1 MSEINDIR
9 LKAKDYQ
16 IKGALAKRNNKLI
29 TNLEQNVTAQTDTGV
44 AYAAT
49 VPGGVLPYAE
59 VTSIG
64 GMTYKNEDALTL
76 QASAVTAV
84 QSNSTKDG
92 NTLTIPSG
100 VRALDSYGD
109 GISQTDSNLVTWDV
123 STGTKTYQQIV
134 KRIVLDGTESWSVGG
149 IDPSITDFTRYVI
162 LDMKCNPLK
171 AKLCSHFAYDS
182 GSAYHADENAL
193 YSGDTTP
200 GAGYALDFGVSKTAW
215 ETVDAWKTYLAEQNA
230 SGTPVTV
237 VYVLPEAVET
247 DLSDLLSDD
256 NLINVDGATTVT
268 AVNAY
273 GQAVPMSVTYQLQTA
288 AQNQYHYTARWDKTL
303 AQLERLNDAK
313 NIPIDTTNFGYFG
326 TVNPNYNNPF
336 DSIYPWSGIKLCN
349 IDLDAY
355 QALAVGESITK
366 CVKAWEGDPD
376 FSYTDEN
383 GVWRYRPEF
392 WGKSWDDGT
401 YRYFDV
407 TDKPVGG
414 YVHYPESIGGR
425 WHGRAVSKTINGE
438 PTTCLL
444 PTTGIPAVRTP
455 LSTLHTYA
463 KNYGATLDSIY
474 SIDADTLLFVVEYA
488 TMNSQSA
495 IGNGVSNLYRQG
507 GYQIAEAATSSTV
520 VKVLASAGTNSCI
533 PGAIFDIGTSNGGNQ
548 VGSYYVVSVEADSDP
563 TYLNVTLNAAVTVTT
578 DNYWSVHGLTNQ
590 ADASIGS
597 KSGYIGTNGKC
608 NAYYRGMVLYG
619 NMWLYTLGA
628 YKNGTDQHIWIAA
641 SDEQAD
647 EYDTLDTSAHL
658 DTGLVLPTTN
668 GYIQALGMLQRSGL
682 LSIPPF
688 CTAIGGNSINPI
700 GDGFANTMNSNNSI
714 LTRSGG
720 PNLIGQVGVLYNRFD
735 FEPSSSDILTSARP
749 RLKPP
754 RIRVVGTTLIL

>member
-1 MSEINDIR
+1 MAGITQTIGVVGFVGKGNWNSSATYNQLNVVYYNGSSYVARVDVPANITPGTSSESYWQKLLD
-9 LKAKDYQ
+9 
-16 IKGALAKRNNKLI
+16 GALI
-29 TNLEQNVTAQTDTGV
+29 TQITAGTPTIDGDYSKTII
-44 AYAAT
+44 T
-49 VPGGVLPYAE
+49 VSL
-59 VTSIG
+59 
-64 GMTYKNEDALTL
+64 
-76 QASAVTAV
+76 
-84 QSNSTKDG
+84 
-92 NTLTIPSG
+92 
-100 VRALDSYGD
+100 
-109 GISQTDSNLVTWDV
+109 
-123 STGTKTYQQIV
+123 
-134 KRIVLDGTESWSVGG
+134 LDGTQQQFTISVKNGVT
-149 IDPSITDFTRYVI
+149 ISSITAGEPQEDNGYTTTTITVSVSDGTEQTFDI
-162 LDMKCNPLK
+162 S
-171 AKLCSHFAYDS
+171 AKNGVSISSVTS
-182 GSAYHADENAL
+182 GSAQQEN
-193 YSGDTTP
+193 
-200 GAGYALDFGVSKTAW
+200 GY
-215 ETVDAWKTYLAEQNA
+215 
-230 SGTPVTV
+230 
-237 VYVLPEAVET
+237 
-247 DLSDLLSDD
+247 
-256 NLINVDGATTVT
+256 TVT
-268 AVNAY
+268 PITVQKSDGSSDSFDVYAFNPIV
-273 GQAVPMSVTYQLQTA
+273 
-288 AQNQYHYTARWDKTL
+288 NQYHYTARWDKSL
-303 AQLERLNDAK
+303 AQLTRMGSAAG
-313 NIPIDTTNFGYFG
+313 ITTNTENFGYFG
-326 TVNPNYNNPF
+326 SVNASYENPF
-336 DSIYPWSGIKLCN
+336 DNIYPWSGIRLCN
-349 IDLDAY
+349 IDLDKY
-355 QALAVGESITK
+355 QYLSSDQSLTD
-366 CVKAWEGDPD
+366 CVVAWEGDD
-376 FSYTDEN
+376 SFSYTHTN

-444 PTTGIPAVRTP
+444 PLTGIPAVRTP

-495 IGNGVSNLYRQG
+495 IGNGVSNLYRQSSD
-507 GYQIAEAATSSTV
+507 QIAEAATNSTV

-533 PGAIFDIGTSNGGNQ
+533 PGAIFDIGTSDGGNQ
-548 VGSYYVVSVEADSDP
+548 VGSYYVVSAQAGSDP
-563 TYLNVTLNAAVTVTT
+563 TYLDVTLNASVTVTT

-647 EYDTLDTSAHL
+647 EYDALDTSAHL
-658 DTGLVLPTTN
+658 DTGLVLPTT
-668 GYIQALGMLQRSGL
+668 GGFIQTLGMLSYSGS

-688 CTAIGGNSINPI
+688 CTAIGGTSTNPVGDYFSNSQN
-700 GDGFANTMNSNNSI
+700 AYNTI
-714 LTRSGG
+714 LFRGG
-720 PNLIGQVGVLYNRFD
+720 RASEGLNVGVLYNIWNYN
-735 FEPSSSDILTSARP
+735 EASSGWFCSVHP

>member
-1 MSEINDIR
+1 MAGITQTIGVVGFVGKGNWNSSATYNQLNVVYYNGSSYVARVDVPANITPGTSSESYWQKLLD
-9 LKAKDYQ
+9 
-16 IKGALAKRNNKLI
+16 GALI
-29 TNLEQNVTAQTDTGV
+29 TQITAGTPTIDGDYSKTII
-44 AYAAT
+44 T
-49 VPGGVLPYAE
+49 VSL
-59 VTSIG
+59 
-64 GMTYKNEDALTL
+64 
-76 QASAVTAV
+76 
-84 QSNSTKDG
+84 
-92 NTLTIPSG
+92 
-100 VRALDSYGD
+100 
-109 GISQTDSNLVTWDV
+109 
-123 STGTKTYQQIV
+123 
-134 KRIVLDGTESWSVGG
+134 LDGTQQQFTISVKNGVT
-149 IDPSITDFTRYVI
+149 ISSITAGEPQEDNGYTTTTITVSVSDGTEQTFDISVKNGVSISSVT
-162 LDMKCNPLK
+162 
-171 AKLCSHFAYDS
+171 S
-182 GSAYHADENAL
+182 GSAQQEN
-193 YSGDTTP
+193 
-200 GAGYALDFGVSKTAW
+200 GY
-215 ETVDAWKTYLAEQNA
+215 
-230 SGTPVTV
+230 
-237 VYVLPEAVET
+237 
-247 DLSDLLSDD
+247 
-256 NLINVDGATTVT
+256 TVT
-268 AVNAY
+268 PITVQKSDGSSDSFDVYAFNPIV
-273 GQAVPMSVTYQLQTA
+273 
-288 AQNQYHYTARWDKTL
+288 NQYHYTARWDKSL
-303 AQLERLNDAK
+303 AQLTRMGSAAG
-313 NIPIDTTNFGYFG
+313 ITTNTENFGYFG
-326 TVNPNYNNPF
+326 SVNASYENPF
-336 DSIYPWSGIKLCN
+336 DNIYPWSGIRLCN
-349 IDLDAY
+349 IDLEKY
-355 QALAVGESITK
+355 QYLSSDQSLTE
-366 CVKAWEGDPD
+366 CVVAWEGDD
-376 FSYTDEN
+376 SFSYEHQN

-407 TDKPVGG
+407 TDKPAGG

-425 WHGRAVSKTINGE
+425 WHGRAVSETINGE

-444 PTTGIPAVRTP
+444 PLTGIPAGRTP

-507 GYQIAEAATSSTV
+507 NYQIAEAVTSSTV